1 MKVYKLRF
9 FNTLQYVVN
18 ICVTIRYGIY
28 IVKPMLQ

>member
-9 FNTLQYVVN
+9 FNTLQNVVN

-28 IVKPMLQ
+28 IVKAMLQ